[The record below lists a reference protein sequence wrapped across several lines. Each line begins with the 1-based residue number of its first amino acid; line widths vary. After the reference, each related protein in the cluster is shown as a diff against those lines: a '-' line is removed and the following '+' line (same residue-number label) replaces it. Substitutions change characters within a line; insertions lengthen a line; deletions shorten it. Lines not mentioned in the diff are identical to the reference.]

1 MRAERSRW
9 WNPDWDSDTS
19 LQESAQSA
27 LYDRQNG
34 SLRRPILGLPV
45 KRHRKV
51 RARCWP
57 IWWRAPLKCWL
68 VESRRDKKNKE
79 PRTPVPLEPCSLRRQ
94 LGMQAC
100 PAQGH
105 IFTILYNLV
114 VTTTDQVGPD
124 GDACGVAT
132 AGQNM
137 RLTAGPD
144 RPPGGPAYAAASA
157 ASV

>member
-1 MRAERSRW
+1 VRAERSRW

-19 LQESAQSA
+19 LQESAQPRWIFASTFFGVTGGTGRCAHDVLAHFVASA
-27 LYDRQNG
+27 VI
-34 SLRRPILGLPV
+34 SVGLLS
-45 KRHRKV
+45 RDGTRKIKS
-51 RARCWP
+51 P
-57 IWWRAPLKCWL
+57 
-68 VESRRDKKNKE
+68 E
-79 PRTPVPLEPCSLRRQ
+79 PPYHLNHAASA
-94 LGMQAC
+94 GNSAC
-100 PAQGH
+100 KHGPAQGH